1 MSEALTRRELQVAEF
16 VAWGASLK
24 EVPSLLSE
32 KYGDREISVFTV
44 QNTLKKIYIKTGTN
58 RINELS
64 AWWFTH
70 RCSVDVNSAP
80 SPSIRQR
87 LLSLLF
93 LTILMPQ
100 ILGADLDQA
109 VRPRRIRTGN
119 RIERVE
125 RCRKRDDII

>member
-1 MSEALTRRELQVAEF
+1 MTARLTRRELQVAEF

-44 QNTLKKIYIKTGTN
+44 QNTLKKIYVKTGTN

-70 RCSVDVNSAP
+70 KHGVDAGLAP
-80 SPSIRQR
+80 SPSIKKR
-87 LLSLLF
+87 LLALLF
-93 LTILMPQ
+93 LVMITPQ
-100 ILGADLDQA
+100 IISTDLDQA
-109 VRPRRIRTGN
+109 LRPSRSQGVARTT
-119 RIERVE
+119 RVE
-125 RCRKRDDII
+125 RCRRRDDI

>member
-1 MSEALTRRELQVAEF
+1 MTARLTRRELQVAEF

-70 RCSVDVNSAP
+70 KCEVDVDSAP
-80 SPSIRQR
+80 ATSIRNR
-87 LLSLLF
+87 LLSIAFLIILL
-93 LTILMPQ
+93 PQ
-100 ILGADLDQA
+100 IAGADLDQA
-109 VRPRRIRTGN
+109 VRPPRVRTGS
-119 RIERVE
+119 RVERVE
-125 RCRKRDDII
+125 RSRRRDEI